1 MFSSIKRVISGDE
14 LNVER
19 MESNNNNNNDNV
31 DSQDISSTT
40 LSQEDEKV
48 PTSSVEINTAAL
60 IENDMDIDNLNT
72 PGSSLSDLSAARR
85 GELETI
91 HKEYRPTNNNPN
103 QEKVIVSRFPRNDSK
118 QSSDSSSASMKASS
132 QNSSRDWGWFEDVV
146 SEELG
151 TPSQLKRKDA
161 ASSKT
166 NKKKGKKGGLVP
178 SEGTSSSDDGL
189 EAIIQNSMVMNGT

>member
-19 MESNNNNNNDNV
+19 MESSNNNKNNV

-60 IENDMDIDNLNT
+60 IENDMDIDNLNNT
-72 PGSSLSDLSAARR
+72 PGSSLSELSAAPR

-91 HKEYRPTNNNPN
+91 QKEYRPTNNNPN
-103 QEKVIVSRFPRNDSK
+103 QEQVIVSRFPRNDSK

-178 SEGTSSSDDGL
+178 SEGTQSSDGL

>member
-60 IENDMDIDNLNT
+60 IENDMDIDNLDT
-72 PGSSLSDLSAARR
+72 PGSSLSDLSRR
-85 GELETI
+85 ELETI
-91 HKEYRPTNNNPN
+91 QKEYRPTNDNPN

>member
-60 IENDMDIDNLNT
+60 IENDMDIDNLDT
-72 PGSSLSDLSAARR
+72 PGSSLSDLSRR
-85 GELETI
+85 ELETI
-91 HKEYRPTNNNPN
+91 QKEYRPNNNPN

>member
-19 MESNNNNNNDNV
+19 MESNNDSNNNNV

-60 IENDMDIDNLNT
+60 IENDMDIDHLNT

-85 GELETI
+85 ELETI
-91 HKEYRPTNNNPN
+91 QKEYRPNNNPN

-178 SEGTSSSDDGL
+178 SEETSSSDGL

>member
-60 IENDMDIDNLNT
+60 IENDMDIDNLDT
-72 PGSSLSDLSAARR
+72 PGSSLSDLSRR
-85 GELETI
+85 ELETI
-91 HKEYRPTNNNPN
+91 QKEYRPTNDNPN

-118 QSSDSSSASMKASS
+118 QSNDSSSASMKASS